1 MITDSTRPASRSRQ
15 GAAIA
20 ASVALSTLG
29 TAGAIAT
36 LWYVRPRWTTCVADS
51 IERGCVSGVS
61 SVTAMASAVAL
72 MTVLAA
78 ILLIAAF
85 VRGRMRLPLLV
96 SANAAGVIVFATAL
110 LASIG

>member
-1 MITDSTRPASRSRQ
+1 
-15 GAAIA
+15 
-20 ASVALSTLG
+20 
-29 TAGAIAT
+29 
-36 LWYVRPRWTTCVADS
+36 
-51 IERGCVSGVS
+51 
-61 SVTAMASAVAL
+61 